1 MTLYEQETHTE
12 QPTPLAVRSSILL
25 SALFRIVRSKV
36 FDWELFRLAPE
47 RGIYGEKPSSLCES
61 FASVMSAGAGL
72 ALDAESGCVAL

>member
-12 QPTPLAVRSSILL
+12 QPTPLAVRIILL

-47 RGIYGEKPSSLCES
+47 RGICGEKPSSLCES

-72 ALDAESGCVAL
+72 TVDAESGCVAL